1 MPRFVDCN
9 EVIDIRAE
17 WWGEKETATIRKFNY
32 GDRQYLAGQ
41 AVRVGIATGDGTGK
55 AITDI
60 EIGEMNLALIERGL
74 VGWTDPDG
82 EEMEV
87 TRAAIEALTD
97 EDGDFIL
104 GEIRAFNPR
113 RRRGAD
119 EAANFPGGPGGGV
132 PERDGAAAG
141 A

>member
-1 MPRFVDCN
+1 MPRFVDVN
-9 EVIDIRAE
+9 EVIDIQAE
-17 WWGEKETATIRKFNY
+17 WWGKKETATIRKFNY

-41 AVRVGIATGDGTGK
+41 AVRVGIATKDGAGE

-74 VGWTDPDG
+74 VAWTNPDG
-82 EEMEV
+82 EPMEV

-97 EDGDFIL
+97 KDGDYIL
-104 GEIRAFNPR
+104 GEIRKFNPR

-119 EAANFPGGPGGGV
+119 EQANFPGGPGGGDQ
-132 PERDGAAAG
+132 ERDGTATAA
-141 A
+141 

>member
-9 EVIDIRAE
+9 EVIDIQAP

-41 AVRVGIATGDGTGK
+41 AVRVGIATEDVAGT

-87 TRAAIEALTD
+87 TRAAIEALED
-97 EDGDFIL
+97 RDGDFIL
-104 GEIRAFNPR
+104 GEIRKFNPR

-119 EAANFPGGPGGGV
+119 EQANFPGGPGGGV
-132 PERDGAAAG
+132 SKRDGAAAG